1 MKVLLR
7 QPDTG
12 LFYAG
17 PNSWTMDVGAAHDF
31 QETNR
36 AIDEVSQSNL
46 SAVEVL
52 MQFENPTFEI
62 PLKIVST
69 GH

>member
-1 MKVLLR
+1 
-7 QPDTG
+7 
-12 LFYAG
+12 
-17 PNSWTMDVGAAHDF
+17 MDVGAAHDF

-69 GH
+69 GR